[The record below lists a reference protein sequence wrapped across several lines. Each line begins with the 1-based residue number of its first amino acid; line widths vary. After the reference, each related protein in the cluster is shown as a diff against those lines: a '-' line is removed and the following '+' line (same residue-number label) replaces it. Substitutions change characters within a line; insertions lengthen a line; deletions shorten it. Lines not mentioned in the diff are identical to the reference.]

1 MRTQRPPAITI
12 ASPSSGN
19 QDRFAELRRHATPPP
34 SSSFEAARA
43 LRTGEIHRI
52 RSRRTAIQLG
62 VAAVIVL
69 LLLVTFA

>member
-1 MRTQRPPAITI
+1 MRSQRPPAITI

-19 QDRFAELRRHATPPP
+19 HDRFADVRRSVTPPP
-34 SSSFEAARA
+34 STSFEAARA
-43 LRTGEIHRI
+43 LRTGEIHRM